1 MNQIPFVA
9 ILFML
14 HSFLITIIVLI
25 IAYFCKKN
33 NNHLK
38 NN

>member
-1 MNQIPFVA
+1 MNQLPFIA
-9 ILFML
+9 ILFTL
-14 HSFLITIIVLI
+14 HSFLSTIIVLI

-38 NN
+38 ND